1 MSNEF
6 RFYYPIW
13 SDLKSLSPEAAEL
26 VGISITAP
34 SALHKR
40 IVKAVKKEKWLD
52 IGWKLT
58 IDPQVSELSFIKKNS
73 ILTFYL
79 TRKMW
84 DGRMKSFTVDSF

>member
-1 MSNEF
+1 MSHDL

-13 SDLKSLSPEAAEL
+13 HDLKSLHPDLAEKTG
-26 VGISITAP
+26 VSVTAP
-34 SALHKR
+34 IALHKR

-52 IGWKLT
+52 AGWKLR
-58 IDPQVSELSFIKKNS
+58 IEPQVSELSFTRKNS